1 MVKDDLRSWQLGR
14 VVTVADSG
22 FSSEADLAYLT
33 RADGHC
39 ITGVKIRETNKKA
52 ATARAGRA
60 ATRTCATTSGSTDHP
75 TNPPTTCACLLMKSG
90 FTGRNYAPVRV
101 GSDGGIH
108 ALPAWAG
115 QAAVSLRARR
125 A

>member
-1 MVKDDLRSWQLGR
+1 M
-14 VVTVADSG
+14 VTVADSG

-52 ATARAGRA
+52 ATALAGRA

-75 TNPPTTCACLLMKSG
+75 HESADYVCLPTDEVG
-90 FTGRNYAPVRV
+90 FHRP
-101 GSDGGIH
+101 
-108 ALPAWAG
+108 
-115 QAAVSLRARR
+115 
-125 A
+125 